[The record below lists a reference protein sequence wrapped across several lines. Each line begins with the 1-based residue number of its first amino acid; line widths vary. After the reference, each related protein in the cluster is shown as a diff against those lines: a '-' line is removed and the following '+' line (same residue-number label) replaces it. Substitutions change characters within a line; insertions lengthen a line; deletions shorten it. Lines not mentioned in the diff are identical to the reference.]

1 MLKPG
6 GPICNLDCSYC
17 YYLSKERLYPG
28 SEFRMNEDLL
38 EDFTLQYIKAQN
50 VPEVIFTWQGGE
62 PLLMG
67 LEFFQRAVELQRKY
81 CLPGMQ
87 IHNSLQTNGIPI
99 DKDWCHFFRENGFLL
114 GVSLD
119 GPADRHDAYRRDKSG
134 GATFEKVMAGISLL
148 EEYWVDFNILTCIH
162 AANAEHP
169 LEVYR
174 FLRDDIGAK
183 HIQFIPVVECDNA
196 TGYQEGN
203 RVTDR
208 SVNGKQ
214 YGDFLITIF
223 DEWVQRDVGHVFVQ
237 MFDVALA
244 GWVGER
250 PGLCLFDEVCGTALV
265 MEHNGDL
272 YSCDHFVEP
281 EHLLGNI
288 RKSPLSKLVNS
299 AKQRKFGSDKRD
311 ALPGCCLNC
320 EMRFIC
326 NGGCPKNRFIKTPEG
341 ESGLNFLCE
350 GYKAFFRHVDPAM
363 RFMKAELQAGRP
375 PANIML
381 NQDLLRGVDALM
393 PTDI

>member
-1 MLKPG
+1 
-6 GPICNLDCSYC
+6 
-17 YYLSKERLYPG
+17 
-28 SEFRMNEDLL
+28 MNEDLL
-38 EDFTLQYIKAQN
+38 EELTLQYIEAQS

-67 LEFFQRAVELQRKY
+67 LEFFQHAVELQRRY
-81 CLPGMQ
+81 RPPGMQ

-99 DKDWCHFFRENGFLL
+99 NEDWCHFFRENGFLL

-119 GPADRHDAYRRDKSG
+119 GPADLHDAYRREKSG
-134 GATFEKVMAGISLL
+134 GATFEKVTAGISLL
-148 EEYWVDFNILTCIH
+148 EEHWVDFNILTCVH

-174 FLRDDIGAK
+174 FLRDDIGARN
-183 HIQFIPVVECDNA
+183 IQFIPVVERDNE
-196 TGYQEGN
+196 TGYQEGD

-223 DEWVQRDVGHVFVQ
+223 DEWVHRDVGHVFVQ

-244 GWVGER
+244 VWSGER
-250 PGLCLFDEVCGTALV
+250 PGLCLFDEACGAALV

-272 YSCDHFVEP
+272 FSCDHFVEP

-288 RKSPLSKLVNS
+288 RKSTLSELVNS

-311 ALPGCCLNC
+311 ALPGYCLDC
-320 EMRFIC
+320 EVRFIC
-326 NGGCPKNRFIKTPEG
+326 NGGCPKNRFTDTPEG

-375 PANIML
+375 PANIIS
-381 NQDLLRGVDALM
+381 NHDLLRGRDEE
-393 PTDI
+393 D